1 MNISV
6 LKNELA
12 ADLGARENKCSWV
25 ILGDANVSLQSSPWD
40 AEALCV
46 LTGWEIK
53 QVTSGQKLVVK
64 RRMQKG
70 YILTLFSQSG
80 FNQ

>member
-1 MNISV
+1 MR
-6 LKNELA
+6 NELA
-12 ADLGARENKCSWV
+12 AYLGARENKCSWV
-25 ILGDANVSLQSSPWD
+25 ILGGANVSLQSSSRD

-46 LTGWEIK
+46 LAGWEIK
-53 QVTSGQKLVVK
+53 QVTSGHKLVVK

-70 YILTLFSQSG
+70 YVLTLFSQSG